1 MLSQVTLILLVCCL
15 STSTIPITIYKNAQF
30 VPTNTNLK
38 LADQFSIN
46 SLNECACQCLNN
58 SQCLTATYIGI
69 NKSCSMF
76 SAQVKRSWL
85 QIQTTIMDA
94 SVLTFSNESLPVCS
108 TYNFQQPPQLY
119 TTGALPAVMIS
130 ADLNKD
136 GHVDLAIGNYNGN
149 SISILL
155 GIGNGSFQL
164 PAISFPSNGSNPY
177 WFVAH
182 DFNNDGNIDLA
193 ICNEGSN
200 TISIL
205 LGLGNGSFQLSVI
218 TFNSGGSAPS
228 SIIVVDVN
236 NDYKADLV
244 VTNTGSY
251 TITIFLG
258 FNNGTFQVPGTSY
271 AAGSSPSS
279 ITSGDFNSDGNI
291 DLAVVSRN
299 SNQLLIFRGVGNG
312 TFQTNVTSYTTGSVP
327 YLVRTADFNGDSKLD
342 LLVANSY
349 SNTISIF
356 TGTGV
361 GTFVTSASAT
371 YTTGIANTF
380 DIAIQDL
387 NGDLIMDLAV
397 SNQYGNISVY
407 FGYQNGTFGGIKS
420 YSSAGQLSKGIT
432 ITDFNEDGRPDL
444 AIANGNSNTV
454 AIILALCT

>member
-1 MLSQVTLILLVCCL
+1 
-15 STSTIPITIYKNAQF
+15 
-30 VPTNTNLK
+30 
-38 LADQFSIN
+38 
-46 SLNECACQCLNN
+46 
-58 SQCLTATYIGI
+58 
-69 NKSCSMF
+69 MF

-108 TYNFQQPPQLY
+108 TYNFQQLPKLY
-119 TTGALPAVMIS
+119 TTGALPLGMIS
-130 ADLNKD
+130 ADFNKD
-136 GHVDLAIGNYNGN
+136 GHVDLAIGNYYGN

-164 PAISFPSNGSNPY
+164 LATSFPTNGSHPY
-177 WFVAH
+177 QFVAH
-182 DFNNDGNIDLA
+182 DFNNDGNVDLA
-193 ICNEGSN
+193 VCNEGSN

-205 LGLGNGSFQLSVI
+205 LGLGNGAFQLSVI
-218 TFNSGGSAPS
+218 TFNSGGSLPS

-251 TITIFLG
+251 TITILLG
-258 FNNGTFQVPGTSY
+258 FGNGTFQGSGTSY
-271 AAGSSPSS
+271 AAGTSPTS
-279 ITSGDFNSDGNI
+279 ITSGDFNSDGNV

-299 SNQLLIFRGVGNG
+299 SNQLLIFLGVGNG
-312 TFQTNVTSYTTGSVP
+312 TFQANVTSYTTGSFP
-327 YLVRTADFNGDSKLD
+327 YVVRTADFNGDSKLD
-342 LLVANSY
+342 LVVANAY

-356 TGTGV
+356 TGSGV

-371 YTTGIANTF
+371 YTTGIAYSF

-387 NGDLIMDLAV
+387 NGDLIMDLAI
-397 SNQYGNISVY
+397 SNKNGNVSVY
-407 FGYQNGTFGGIKS
+407 FGYQNGTFGGIQS
-420 YSSAGQLSKGIT
+420 YSSAGQGLTGIV